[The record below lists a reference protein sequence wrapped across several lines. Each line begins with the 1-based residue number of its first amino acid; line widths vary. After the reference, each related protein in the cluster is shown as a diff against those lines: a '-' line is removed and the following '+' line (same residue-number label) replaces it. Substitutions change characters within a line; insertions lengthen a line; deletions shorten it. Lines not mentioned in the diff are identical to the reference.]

1 MGIKRLAG
9 FLTALLTAGSL
20 AACRQAPDVSQVPSS
35 VASQPQAPSSEKSGM
50 QTIWDIG
57 TTETTGM
64 TGASTSATTK
74 TASRVTATLPT
85 TSVTASPTTT
95 TATEAPQVR
104 EYYSSAVGMW
114 YCVWWDSEEK
124 DAFYFNHHWEKETR
138 IKPVKFGY
146 YATDDEAKLEYDF
159 KMFKRWGID
168 YLILDDT
175 NNHNADGGNIAQ
187 HIDACFMMARQLGEE
202 APKLNFAGGR
212 PLIDGNVSGMQA
224 ELDIFAAYAAGYRDN
239 TFFWKGKPLFVNF
252 NIPKNYGYQDA
263 EGRFTMRPAAGHVS
277 EGWAY
282 QYKYGINETG
292 MYGWVFD
299 VQYED
304 SEIHGISPGF
314 SRSHNGLGTTVPPI
328 SRENGDRYRNEWLAA
343 VKRKP
348 EMIVISSWNDHAEE
362 TGIEAVELLE
372 PIEGRGEEDPFFY
385 EKITEGY
392 LALKTGYLDG
402 FCYRS
407 ESDPQMYRYDAASN
421 KLVKT
426 SGVDAH
432 DPYIIVPD
440 DYYDWAQV
448 PRT

>member
-1 MGIKRLAG
+1 MK
-9 FLTALLTAGSL
+9 
-20 AACRQAPDVSQVPSS
+20 
-35 VASQPQAPSSEKSGM
+35 
-50 QTIWDIG
+50 
-57 TTETTGM
+57 
-64 TGASTSATTK
+64 
-74 TASRVTATLPT
+74 
-85 TSVTASPTTT
+85 
-95 TATEAPQVR
+95 

-114 YCVWWDSEEK
+114 YTVWWDSQEK
-124 DAFYFNHHWEKETR
+124 DEFYYNHHWGKETR
-138 IKPVKFGY
+138 VKPVKFGY

-175 NNHNADGGNIAQ
+175 NDHYADGGNISR
-187 HIDACFMMARQLGEE
+187 HIDACFSMARKLGDK

-212 PLIDGNVSGMQA
+212 PLINGNTAGMQA
-224 ELDIFAAYAAGYRDN
+224 ELDIFAAYAAGYREN

-263 EGRFTMRPAAGHVS
+263 DGRFTMRPAAGHVS

-282 QYKYGINETG
+282 QYKYGIDKTG

-299 VQYED
+299 VQYEK

-314 SRSHNGLGTTVPPI
+314 SRSHNNLGTSAPPI
-328 SRENGDRYRNEWLAA
+328 SRENGDRFRNEWLAA

-348 EMIVISSWNDHAEE
+348 EMIVISSWTDHAEE

-372 PIEGRGEEDPFFY
+372 SIPGRGEEDPFFY

-407 ESDPQMYRYDAASN
+407 ESDSQMYRYNASSN
-421 KLVKT
+421 KLMKV
-426 SGVDAH
+426 SGVGAH

-440 DYYDWAQV
+440 DYFAWAGV
-448 PRT
+448 PRS